1 MKVSFECMEWLL
13 GVIFGIVK
21 ALPRG
26 RQFGI
31 TVLLSTNPFKTT
43 RKVLCPPRLK
53 SGMGL

>member
-43 RKVLCPPRLK
+43 RKVLCPLRLK